1 MASNLKPDVEAM
13 ADHLEHLF
21 GGDLGGHHEGMIE
34 IAWTDPYGALSHAKL
49 FDTSCLEEAAE
60 FAAEKNVVEGTNTYV
75 GAALRQPSSPASKRC
90 SDGDVLALPALYA
103 DLDDPGAHKC
113 AKAGYDK
120 LDVKPTCV
128 VVTGR
133 HPHKRA
139 QLWWRLDTPI
149 LDPSSMREANSAIG
163 VGLGGDPSVTNPGRV
178 MRLGGSVAWAVK
190 NGRVDELTKLLLF
203 DDRAPSYSIEH
214 LTGVF
219 QSTQKPAANDSD
231 IGNPDVENV
240 PEFDPGFVDPES
252 VRAKILAGVKW
263 HTNTLRLVGRYINR
277 GLTDLEIH
285 RLTDD
290 LTLEGWTI
298 EDTRQDVQV
307 MADDTR
313 KRWEISETAVP
324 EIRSRYLL
332 TSAEFVA
339 GFIPPEFLIEGLLQR
354 AYCYSLTAATSH
366 GKTAVAILVAFRV
379 ATGQPLGDLGVEPGR
394 VVFFAGENPD
404 DARARI
410 LLAADTYGVAV
421 NHENLIFADGAF
433 SIEDA
438 YPTIKQELDEI
449 GGADLVIV
457 DTAAAFFRGSDEN
470 SNVEAGAYARL
481 LRSLTRLPGKPAVLI
496 ACHPTKNATRD
507 NLLPRGGGAFI
518 AEVDGNL
525 TLWAEGDKSTTEL
538 SHQGKIRGPGFEP
551 VAFKLQ
557 KGTCDDLKD
566 IKGRPVWSVVALPM
580 TEQEQ
585 QAALVDSYDELE
597 AVLGVMLKQPGASL
611 SQWAEQLGWFT
622 GEGIAARSQKGR
634 VRRVLQALKADGMV
648 RQKLRKYT
656 LTKSGRYEAERVVN
670 GGGDEA

>member
-1 MASNLKPDVEAM
+1 
-13 ADHLEHLF
+13 
-21 GGDLGGHHEGMIE
+21 
-34 IAWTDPYGALSHAKL
+34 
-49 FDTSCLEEAAE
+49 
-60 FAAEKNVVEGTNTYV
+60 
-75 GAALRQPSSPASKRC
+75 
-90 SDGDVLALPALYA
+90 
-103 DLDDPGAHKC
+103 
-113 AKAGYDK
+113 
-120 LDVKPTCV
+120 
-128 VVTGR
+128 
-133 HPHKRA
+133 
-139 QLWWRLDTPI
+139 
-149 LDPSSMREANSAIG
+149 
-163 VGLGGDPSVTNPGRV
+163 
-178 MRLGGSVAWAVK
+178 
-190 NGRVDELTKLLLF
+190 
-203 DDRAPSYSIEH
+203 
-214 LTGVF
+214 
-219 QSTQKPAANDSD
+219 
-231 IGNPDVENV
+231 
-240 PEFDPGFVDPES
+240 
-252 VRAKILAGVKW
+252 VKW

-457 DTAAAFFRGSDEN
+457 DTAAAFFRGADEN

-507 NLLPRGGGAFI
+507 
-518 AEVDGNL
+518 
-525 TLWAEGDKSTTEL
+525 S
-538 SHQGKIRGPGFEP
+538 
-551 VAFKLQ
+551 
-557 KGTCDDLKD
+557 
-566 IKGRPVWSVVALPM
+566 
-580 TEQEQ
+580 
-585 QAALVDSYDELE
+585 
-597 AVLGVMLKQPGASL
+597 
-611 SQWAEQLGWFT
+611 
-622 GEGIAARSQKGR
+622 
-634 VRRVLQALKADGMV
+634 
-648 RQKLRKYT
+648 
-656 LTKSGRYEAERVVN
+656 
-670 GGGDEA
+670 